1 VRKVRHEFCP
11 GDHSIRV
18 GDGEDGMKIVGIAQR
33 ITRRATSVGGIV
45 LVEGERELA
54 RVLERVYSAMQLPF
68 RPQSVG
74 SLRRAGYKVGT
85 QDVIEAF
92 AAEAERVY
100 GAVRVKLDEK
110 TQDLASNSA
119 RQHFS

>member
-1 VRKVRHEFCP
+1 
-11 GDHSIRV
+11 
-18 GDGEDGMKIVGIAQR
+18 M
-33 ITRRATSVGGIV
+33 

-54 RVLERVYSAMQLPF
+54 RVLERVYSAMRLPF

-74 SLRRAGYKVGT
+74 SLRRAGYGVGT

-110 TQDLASNSA
+110 TLRLSIAASQHVGFASISA
-119 RQHFS
+119 RSGI

>member
-1 VRKVRHEFCP
+1 
-11 GDHSIRV
+11 
-18 GDGEDGMKIVGIAQR
+18 MKIVGIAQR
-33 ITRRATSVGGIV
+33 ITRLATSVGGIV

-54 RVLERVYSAMQLPF
+54 RVLERVYNAMQLPF

-74 SLRRAGYKVGT
+74 SLRRAGYEAGT

-92 AAEAERVY
+92 AVEAERIY

-110 TQDLASNSA
+110 TQELAS
-119 RQHFS
+119 REGGQYLIHHFG

>member
-1 VRKVRHEFCP
+1 
-11 GDHSIRV
+11 
-18 GDGEDGMKIVGIAQR
+18 
-33 ITRRATSVGGIV
+33 
-45 LVEGERELA
+45 
-54 RVLERVYSAMQLPF
+54 MQLPF

-74 SLRRAGYKVGT
+74 SLRRAGYEAGA

-110 TQDLASNSA
+110 TLRLAIAASQHVGFASISA
-119 RQHFS
+119 RSGI

>member
-18 GDGEDGMKIVGIAQR
+18 GDGEGGMKIVGIAQR

-74 SLRRAGYKVGT
+74 SLRRAGCEAGT

-100 GAVRVKLDEK
+100 SAVRVKLDEK
-110 TQDLASNSA
+110 TQELASMSA
-119 RQHFS
+119 RSG